1 MPDQLDVKGRVVAV
15 GLNRLQVQQRQ
26 SDCVPDNL
34 QVGLLLGIELDDLEP
49 VDALHPL
56 AIEPQ
61 RAVYP
66 GGAEIVQVLIER
78 HSVMAVVALGG
89 CRDRRQRKAGE
100 DEFAGQRVEVGACER
115 RRGGQQAAKGRG
127 GANHEQAHH
136 SSIRRADPH
145 RPANLRLRA
154 LGS

>member
-1 MPDQLDVKGRVVAV
+1 
-15 GLNRLQVQQRQ
+15 NRLQVQQRQ

-89 CRDRRQRKAGE
+89 CRDRRQRKATAQGYKGPRRSKSR
-100 DEFAGQRVEVGACER
+100 AGAP
-115 RRGGQQAAKGRG
+115 QQHTPGRS
-127 GANHEQAHH
+127 A
-136 SSIRRADPH
+136 SS
-145 RPANLRLRA
+145 
-154 LGS
+154 GKS